1 VRGELKP
8 KIEVSTCHVNLLCK
22 VPSGID
28 SAAHL
33 PRADQWVR
41 GDQFFSSN
49 NGPIAKISE
58 NEGSLHLG
66 VCSGCRYWLRNRGR
80 KIGDLVCV

>member
-1 VRGELKP
+1 MRLQTLVVLFGHWNR
-8 KIEVSTCHVNLLCK
+8 STV
-22 VPSGID
+22 
-28 SAAHL
+28 HL

-41 GDQFFSSN
+41 GDQFFRRT

-66 VCSGCRYWLRNRGR
+66 ACLGVN
-80 KIGDLVCV
+80 IG